1 MTRNASSTTSARAAD
16 RRPEPAVDSP
26 RQRLLEVAGKLFY
39 DEGVHVVGIDRV
51 LEESGVA
58 KASLYSHFGSKDGL
72 VREYLEAHFAQ
83 RRDAVAKVLEAHD
96 SPRERLVGL
105 FDELTAAL
113 KNPAFSGCRFIN
125 ASAEARPGESIQGV
139 TNAYRTWLRGI
150 FVDLA
155 KKAGASKPKL
165 LGRQLALL
173 YDGAAVAARLDS
185 DRSAAADAARSGAIA
200 LIDATIPAGKPS
212 SAGKGRAPQRR
223 SSGAR

>member
-1 MTRNASSTTSARAAD
+1 MARNASATAPARAAG
-16 RRPEPAVDSP
+16 RRTGATADSP
-26 RQRLLEVAGKLFY
+26 RQRLLDVAGTLFY
-39 DEGVHVVGIDRV
+39 SEGVHVVGIDRI

-83 RRDAVAKVLEAHD
+83 RRDAVATVLEAHD

-113 KNPAFSGCRFIN
+113 KNPAFCGCRFIN

-139 TNAYRTWLRGI
+139 TNAYRAWLRGI

-155 KKAGASKPKL
+155 KKAGASKPTL

-173 YDGAAVAARLDS
+173 YDGAAVAARLDR

-200 LIDATIPAGKPS
+200 LIDAAI
-212 SAGKGRAPQRR
+212 SAGTGGAPRRR
-223 SSGAR
+223 STGAR